1 MEEDRMNL
9 TNLDRQHRTIMDEI
23 SIIEN
28 EIMKGSEAINLSIAG
43 LHISRLAG
51 QLKIHLLEEDEFL
64 YPKLLSSPEDS
75 IKNLADQYIKEMGNL
90 AAEYTLFKSKYNMA
104 NKINENLE
112 EFLVE
117 GKVVIASLKKRIE
130 KENSGLYR
138 LIKEKN
144 II

>member
-1 MEEDRMNL
+1 MNL

-28 EIMKGSEAINLSIAG
+28 EIMKGSAAINPSIAG

-75 IKNLADQYIKEMGNL
+75 IKNLADQYIKEMGSL

-117 GKVVIASLKKRIE
+117 GKVVIASLKERIE